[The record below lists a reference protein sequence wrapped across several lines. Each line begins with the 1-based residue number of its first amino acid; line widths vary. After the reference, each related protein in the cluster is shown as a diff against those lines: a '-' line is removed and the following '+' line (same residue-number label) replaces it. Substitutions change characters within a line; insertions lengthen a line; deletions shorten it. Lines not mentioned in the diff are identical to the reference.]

1 MNAFIRHTLITAAA
15 LCCLSAQ
22 SAWASTESTI
32 KEGREAA
39 EQYKESANKEC
50 SPLSGNAQDVC
61 EAKVNVLYT
70 RMDSMLKAEG
80 KGTFKAYYDAK
91 IDIAKAEHKL
101 AKEKCD
107 DLKGNPKDVCLK
119 DAKVAFVKAEED
131 AKTAIKVHKAKTD
144 AAEEKMDAMY
154 AAAKERCDAYSGP
167 EKDSCVDKAKVTF
180 KR

>member
-1 MNAFIRHTLITAAA
+1 MNAFIRHTLISAAA

-22 SAWASTESTI
+22 TVWASTESTL

-39 EQYKESANKEC
+39 ERYKDAAEKEC
-50 SPLSGNAQDVC
+50 TPLKGNAQDVC
-61 EAKVNVLYT
+61 EAKVKVLYT
-70 RMDSMLKAEG
+70 RMDSMLKAEE

-101 AKEKCD
+101 AKEQCD
-107 DLKGNPKDVCLK
+107 DLKGNAKDVCLK
-119 DAKVAFVKAEED
+119 DAKAAFVKAEED
-131 AKTAIKVHKAKTD
+131 SKTAIKVHKAKVD
-144 AAEEKMDAMY
+144 AAEEKVDAMY
-154 AAAKERCDAYSGP
+154 AAAKERCDAYTGA